1 MALTALSAL
10 LRGLAGAEAAGAG
23 VLGAAFG
30 VVVAGFAGIDLAVAV
45 APAGVVLAGT
55 LADDTDLGVEEF
67 GALDVFG
74 LLAGAEVVG
83 SRAMLGGIAGGVVD
97 LATGLFTV
105 VIGVVDL
112 GAAAFAADGACFGA
126 PFVAL

>member
-1 MALTALSAL
+1 LTALSAL
-10 LRGLAGAEAAGAG
+10 LRGLEGAEAAGAG

-30 VVVAGFAGIDLAVAV
+30 VIVAGFAGIDFAVAV
-45 APAGVVLAGT
+45 APAGVVLAGA

-74 LLAGAEVVG
+74 LLAGAEAVG
-83 SRAMLGGIAGGVVD
+83 LRAMPGGFAVGVVD

-105 VIGVVDL
+105 VIGVADL
-112 GAAAFAADGACFGA
+112 GATASAAGGACFGA